1 MVSPVLVN
9 SYLHGV
15 PDLCFQK
22 QWRSHE
28 AKGDAMIGRNADD
41 FVEEASTSG
50 TRSAFWMLPRT
61 GSDVSTWTCTP
72 TRPGSSRLDNTH
84 ENAVRNADRV
94 ARRLTIHWP
103 TLAIRHTRGRTND
116 LLLAGWGAAQAEGG
130 GGCRSEHVR
139 FCAGGGRATGAPPAI
154 DPRQSTLV
162 WYQPACVV
170 TRRRADLRQVSVLE
184 DSMASL
190 RSWKMSPIWCIGT
203 DDAVDC
209 TL

>member
-15 PDLCFQK
+15 PDLCFRK

-28 AKGDAMIGRNADD
+28 AKGDAMIGRDADD

-84 ENAVRNADRV
+84 EKPSGTRTGSPAASRFTGPRWQSDTPVV
-94 ARRLTIHWP
+94 GPTI
-103 TLAIRHTRGRTND
+103 
-116 LLLAGWGAAQAEGG
+116 
-130 GGCRSEHVR
+130 C
-139 FCAGGGRATGAPPAI
+139 C
-154 DPRQSTLV
+154 
-162 WYQPACVV
+162 
-170 TRRRADLRQVSVLE
+170 
-184 DSMASL
+184 
-190 RSWKMSPIWCIGT
+190 
-203 DDAVDC
+203 
-209 TL
+209 